1 MIDHSTYAKNNTQRK
16 QMHYSPNLL
25 STINN
30 AIDNCKYA
38 IIEYDS
44 REKGVSTREIE
55 PMAIVYKDR
64 KRNLVAWCSLRNDYR
79 SFRLDRLN
87 LIKLKQDEFKRRQDF
102 RVEDLQDDPNAQY
115 HGGDE
120 DYDDED

>member
-1 MIDHSTYAKNNTQRK
+1 MIENSTYARSAVQRK

-25 STINN
+25 STLNN
-30 AIDNCKYA
+30 AIDNCKIA
-38 IIEYDS
+38 TIEYDS

-64 KRNLVAWCSLRNDYR
+64 KRHLVAWCRLRGDYR

-87 LIKLKQDEFKRRQDF
+87 CIKLKQEEFARKQDF
-102 RVEDLQDDPNAQY
+102 KIEDFQDDSHSAY
-115 HGGDE
+115 DE
-120 DYDDED
+120 DFEDED